1 MAAEQTIHLDRYAAD
16 AKTLVAGAQSLADE
30 RKHAQVEP
38 IHLLA
43 RVIERDRGA
52 QEVFRRAGADPADVA
67 VEVESALGRINKT
80 TGGLAYL
87 SSAMLQLLARAEKE
101 AGIGTVEVE
110 HLLNALTQEIRGPGA
125 VVLQAFGL
133 GPGSL
138 RPHMGA
144 LTSVSREISAG
155 GPPAATGD
163 VLSRFTHDLVERARR
178 GGFDPVIGRDVE
190 VRRLIQILE
199 RRQKSHPLLVGE
211 AGAGKTAIVGALAM
225 RIAAGD
231 VPENLARL
239 NIVELETGMLVAGA
253 KLRGEIEE
261 RLRQVLAAVSGANAA
276 AGRTSYAGGPG
287 DAKSKAASSASNGGS
302 DGKDKGPAAN
312 SIGARD
318 TLLYVSGI
326 DSLLGQ
332 GAAGSGV
339 GDLLKPLLA
348 RGEVRLLASTTLDG
362 MRKMQERDPALLRRF
377 SVLTIEP
384 PSLDAAIEIL
394 RGIAS
399 RYEAHHKVQ
408 IGEGAIVAA
417 VRLAKRYLQERV
429 LPDAAI
435 DLLDET
441 AARKRV
447 EIDGVPAKMDE
458 AIRRL
463 ASLKAQ
469 IASLAGDVDALSIAT
484 RERLEKEMRELE
496 PIVSEIRTKLDSRR
510 GAIAALASLRSE
522 EERLQ
527 SQIRQAREKH
537 DFARLGEIEHIELPD
552 VRRRLETAVAAVG
565 NQPASGMS
573 STVTEEDVALVLGD
587 WTGIPVS
594 KMLEAESDKLLKMEG
609 RLAERVVGQEEAVRA
624 VSRAVRRGRVGL
636 RDPGKPIGS
645 FLFLGPSGVGKT
657 ELAKALAEFL
667 FDDEQSLT
675 RLDMSEFM
683 EKHMAQRLVGAPPGY
698 VDSEEG
704 GYLTEAVRRR
714 PYSVLLFDEVEKA
727 HSDVFNLLLQVLDDG
742 RLTDGRGRTANF
754 SNTVVIM
761 TSNIGSKRLLETDPK
776 LFGTPEGLEA
786 LRDVM
791 QVELRSFLRPEFL
804 NRIDDV
810 ILFRPLSKENLRG
823 IVEIQLRHLEKL
835 MGSRELKIQ
844 LTDAAKEKLVDLGYE
859 PAFGARPLKRAIL
872 KKLQDPL
879 AEEML
884 RGAHVSPSV
893 VRVDVEGDD
902 FVFSK
907 A

>member
-1 MAAEQTIHLDRYAAD
+1 MASEQTIHLDRYAPD
-16 AKTLVAGAQSLADE
+16 AKALVAGAQSLADE

-43 RVIERDRGA
+43 RAIERDRGV
-52 QEVFRRAGADPADVA
+52 QEVFRKAGADPADVS
-67 VEVESALGRINKT
+67 VEGESALARINKT
-80 TGGLAYL
+80 TAGLAYL
-87 SSAMLQLLARAEKE
+87 SNAMLQLLARAEKE
-101 AGIGTVEVE
+101 SGTGTVEVE
-110 HLLNALTQEIRGPGA
+110 HLLNALSQEIRGPAA

-133 GPGSL
+133 GPGSF
-138 RPHMGA
+138 RPHMAA
-144 LTSVSREISAG
+144 LKSVPREVQ
-155 GPPAATGD
+155 AANAASGD
-163 VLSRFTHDLVERARR
+163 VLSRFTHDLVDRARR

-190 VRRLIQILE
+190 VRRLLQILE
-199 RRQKSHPLLVGE
+199 RRQKNHPLLVGE
-211 AGAGKTAIVGALAM
+211 AGVGKGAIVRALAM
-225 RIAAGD
+225 RIAAGE
-231 VPENLARL
+231 VPDALAKL
-239 NIVELETGMLVAGA
+239 SILELETGMLVAGA

-261 RLRQVLAAVSGANAA
+261 RLRQVLAAI
-276 AGRTSYAGGPG
+276 
-287 DAKSKAASSASNGGS
+287 KAAT
-302 DGKDKGPAAN
+302 KDA
-312 SIGARD
+312 I
-318 TLLYVSGI
+318 LYINGI

-339 GDLLKPLLA
+339 GDLLKPMLA
-348 RGEVRLLASTTLDG
+348 RGEMRLLASTTVDG
-362 MRKMQERDPALLRRF
+362 ARKMQERDPGLLRRF
-377 SVLTIEP
+377 STLTIEA
-384 PSLDAAIEIL
+384 PSLDQATEML

-399 RYEAHHKVQ
+399 KYEAHHEVQ
-408 IGEGAIVAA
+408 IGEGAILAA
-417 VRLAKRYLQERV
+417 VRLAKRYLQDRAM
-429 LPDAAI
+429 PDAAI

-447 EIDGVPAKMDE
+447 EIDGVPEKVDA

-463 ASLKAQ
+463 SSLKAQ
-469 IASLAGDVDALSIAT
+469 IASLAGDNDAMSVKT
-484 RERLEKEMRELE
+484 RERLEKEARELE
-496 PIVSEIRTKLDSRR
+496 PNVSEMRARLDSRR
-510 GAIAALASLRSE
+510 GAVAAHAALRAES
-522 EERLQ
+522 ERLEL
-527 SQIRQAREKH
+527 QIKEAREKH
-537 DFARLGEIEHIELPD
+537 EFARLGELEHVQLPD
-552 VRRRLETAVAAVG
+552 VKRRLEAAEAAVG
-565 NQPASGMS
+565 REGGAGPS
-573 STVTEEDVALVLGD
+573 SIVTEEDVAVVLGD
-587 WTGIPVS
+587 WTGIPVA
-594 KMLEAESDKLLKMEG
+594 KMLEAESEKLLKMET
-609 RLAERVVGQEEAVRA
+609 RLAERVIGQDEAVRA

-667 FDDEQSLT
+667 FDDEQSMT

-727 HSDVFNLLLQVLDDG
+727 HTDVFNLLLQVLDDG

-776 LFGTPEGLEA
+776 LFETPEGVEA

-791 QVELRSFLRPEFL
+791 TEELRAFLRPEFL

-810 ILFRPLSKENLRG
+810 VLFRPLSKQDLLG
-823 IVEIQLRHLEKL
+823 IVDIQLRRLEKL
-835 MGSRELKIQ
+835 LTDRELKLQ
-844 LTDAAKEKLVDLGYE
+844 LSASAKDKLVELGYE

-879 AEEML
+879 AEEIL
-884 RGAHVSPSV
+884 RGGYAPGAV
-893 VRVDVEGDD
+893 VKVDLSGDGED
-902 FVFSK
+902 FTFAK

>member
-1 MAAEQTIHLDRYAAD
+1 MR
-16 AKTLVAGAQSLADE
+16 
-30 RKHAQVEP
+30 VE
-38 IHLLA
+38 
-43 RVIERDRGA
+43 
-52 QEVFRRAGADPADVA
+52 
-67 VEVESALGRINKT
+67 
-80 TGGLAYL
+80 
-87 SSAMLQLLARAEKE
+87 
-101 AGIGTVEVE
+101 
-110 HLLNALTQEIRGPGA
+110 
-125 VVLQAFGL
+125 
-133 GPGSL
+133 
-138 RPHMGA
+138 
-144 LTSVSREISAG
+144 
-155 GPPAATGD
+155 
-163 VLSRFTHDLVERARR
+163 
-178 GGFDPVIGRDVE
+178 
-190 VRRLIQILE
+190 
-199 RRQKSHPLLVGE
+199 
-211 AGAGKTAIVGALAM
+211 
-225 RIAAGD
+225 AGD
-231 VPENLARL
+231 VPEGLAKL
-239 NIVELETGMLVAGA
+239 NVVELETGLLVAGA

-261 RLRQVLAAVSGANAA
+261 RLRQVLAAVKSGA
-276 AGRTSYAGGPG
+276 
-287 DAKSKAASSASNGGS
+287 K
-302 DGKDKGPAAN
+302 
-312 SIGARD
+312 D

-348 RGEVRLLASTTLDG
+348 RGEVRLLASTTVDG
-362 MRKMQERDPALLRRF
+362 AKKMQERDPGLLRRF

-384 PSLDAAIEIL
+384 PTVDQAIEIL

-399 RYEAHHKVQ
+399 KYEAHHSVQ
-408 IGEGAIVAA
+408 IGEAAIVGA
-417 VRLAKRYLQERV
+417 VRLAKRYLQDRA

-447 EIDGVPAKMDE
+447 EIDGVPAKVDQ

-469 IASLAGDVDALSIAT
+469 ISSLAGDTDAMSVKT
-484 RERLEKEMRELE
+484 RERLERESRELE
-496 PIVSEIRTKLDSRR
+496 PAVSEMRARLDARR
-510 GAIAALASLRSE
+510 GAMAAVASLRAE
-522 EERLQ
+522 EGRLRTQ
-527 SQIRQAREKH
+527 MEEAREKH
-537 DFARLGEIEHIELPD
+537 DFARLGELEHVQLPD
-552 VRRRLETAVAAVG
+552 VHRRLEAAEAAVG
-565 NQPASGMS
+565 RETSGG
-573 STVTEEDVALVLGD
+573 TTNLVTEEDVAIVLGD

-594 KMLEAESDKLLKMEG
+594 KMLEAESDKLLKMEA
-609 RLAERVVGQEEAVRA
+609 RLAERVVGQDEAVRA

-667 FDDEQSLT
+667 FDDEQSMT

-683 EKHMAQRLVGAPPGY
+683 EKHMAQRLVGSPPGY

-727 HSDVFNLLLQVLDDG
+727 HTDVFNLLLQLLDDG

-776 LFGTPEGLEA
+776 LWETAEGVEA

-791 QVELRSFLRPEFL
+791 TEELRAFLRPEFL

-810 ILFRPLSKENLRG
+810 ILFRPLSKADLRG
-823 IVEIQLRHLEKL
+823 IVDIQLRHLERL
-835 MGSRELKIQ
+835 MADRELKMQ
-844 LTDAAKEKLVDLGYE
+844 LTDAAKDKLVELGYE

-879 AEEML
+879 AEEIL
-884 RGAHVSPSV
+884 RGGYAPGGV
-893 VRVDVEGDD
+893 VKVDLTGDE
-902 FVFSK
+902 FAFAK
-907 A
+907 G

>member
-1 MAAEQTIHLDRYAAD
+1 MAAEQTIHLERYAAD
-16 AKTLVAGAQSLADE
+16 AKALVAGAQSLADE

-43 RVIERDRGA
+43 RAIERDRGV
-52 QEVFRRAGADPADVA
+52 QEVLRRAGADPADVA
-67 VEVESALGRINKT
+67 VEVESSLARVHKT
-80 TGGLAYL
+80 TAGLAYL
-87 SSAMLQLLARAEKE
+87 SSAMLQLLGRAEKE
-101 AGIGTVEVE
+101 AGAGTIEIE
-110 HLLNALTQEIRGPGA
+110 HLLNALSQEIRGAAA
-125 VVLQAFGL
+125 VALQAFGL

-138 RPHMGA
+138 RPHMAA
-144 LTSVSREISAG
+144 LRSVPREIATA
-155 GPPAATGD
+155 PASTGD
-163 VLSRFTHDLVERARR
+163 VLTRFTHDLVERARS

-190 VRRLIQILE
+190 VRRLLQILE
-199 RRQKSHPLLVGE
+199 RRQKNHPLLVGE
-211 AGAGKTAIVGALAM
+211 AGVGKTAIVGALAM
-225 RIAAGD
+225 RIAARD
-231 VPENLARL
+231 VPESLAKL
-239 NIVELETGMLVAGA
+239 SILELETGLLVAGA

-261 RLRQVLAAVSGANAA
+261 RLRLVLAAVSGNA
-276 AGRTSYAGGPG
+276 
-287 DAKSKAASSASNGGS
+287 K
-302 DGKDKGPAAN
+302 
-312 SIGARD
+312 D
-318 TLLYVSGI
+318 TLLFVSGI

-339 GDLLKPLLA
+339 GDLLKPMLG
-348 RGEVRLLASTTLDG
+348 RGEVRLLASTTVDG
-362 MRKMQERDPALLRRF
+362 VRRMQERDPGLLRRF

-384 PSLDAAIEIL
+384 PTVEQAIEIL

-399 RYEAHHKVQ
+399 RYEAHHDVQ

-417 VRLAKRYLQERV
+417 VRLAKRYLQDRA

-441 AARKRV
+441 GARKRV
-447 EIDGVPAKMDE
+447 EIDGVPVNVDQ

-463 ASLKAQ
+463 VSLKAQ
-469 IASLAGDVDALSIAT
+469 VTSLTGDSDALSVKT
-484 RERLEKEMRELE
+484 RERLEREIGALEPTVGEMRA
-496 PIVSEIRTKLDSRR
+496 KLDARR
-510 GAIAALASLRSE
+510 QLDAAQAAEGRRAGSNASN
-522 EERLQ
+522 
-527 SQIRQAREKH
+527 
-537 DFARLGEIEHIELPD
+537 
-552 VRRRLETAVAAVG
+552 V
-565 NQPASGMS
+565 
-573 STVTEEDVALVLGD
+573 VTEEDVALVLGD

-594 KMLEAESDKLLKMEG
+594 KMLEAESDKLLKMEA
-609 RLAERVVGQEEAVRA
+609 RLAERVVGQDEAVRA

-727 HSDVFNLLLQVLDDG
+727 HADVFNLLLQVLDDG

-761 TSNIGSKRLLETDPK
+761 TSNVGSKRLLDTDPK
-776 LFGTPEGLEA
+776 LFETPEGIEA
-786 LRDVM
+786 LRDVL
-791 QVELRSFLRPEFL
+791 QEELRAFLRPEFL

-810 ILFRPLSKENLRG
+810 VLFRPLSRKDLRG
-823 IVEIQLRHLEKL
+823 IVDIQLRRLEKL
-835 MGSRELKIQ
+835 TADRELKIQ
-844 LTDAAKEKLVDLGYE
+844 LSDAARDRLVELGYE

-872 KKLQDPL
+872 KQVQDPL
-879 AEEML
+879 AEEIL
-884 RGAHVSPSV
+884 RGGYPPGSV
-893 VRVDVEGDD
+893 VKVDVVDEAFAFAKG
-902 FVFSK
+902 
-907 A
+907 